1 MTDEQMN
8 AAIGEI
14 YGWEADYCNDLNAM
28 RDAEMSILES
38 FAKKY
43 MNQLLS
49 VCATPTPVSGTDERR
64 FYCASARHRA
74 EAFLRVMG
82 KWEQVQS

>member
-1 MTDEQMN
+1 MTTDEIN
-8 AAIGEI
+8 RVIGEL
-14 YGWEADYCNDLNAM
+14 YGWQADYCGDLNAM
-28 RDAEMSILES
+28 HEAEMSILDS

-82 KWEQVQS
+82 KWEEVAE